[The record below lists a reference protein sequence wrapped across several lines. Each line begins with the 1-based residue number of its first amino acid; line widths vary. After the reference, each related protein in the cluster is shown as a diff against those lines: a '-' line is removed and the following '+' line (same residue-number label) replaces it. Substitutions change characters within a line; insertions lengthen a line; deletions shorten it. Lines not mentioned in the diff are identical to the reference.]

1 MDSSR
6 RRLAGDLTPSL
17 VSRPRPRM
25 RQHGQH
31 VSSVSSIERA
41 KKGAG
46 GRRRLR
52 ENKGAFILAA
62 IDKLRRVCV
71 LSRESG
77 GRLASPRAARR
88 SSLFRRPQNDQ
99 AAPTMAFCG
108 LKEKGLGGPT
118 SREKRDKPKKKK
130 KLPPWRSKMP
140 ACKPPLPFLRTT
152 AYAPS
157 LLFHSSH
164 PPHDAPFQ
172 TTSIHIKINVNKNEN
187 REPKST
193 RPSSACSSESSCRRC
208 SSSRHCCWSKK
219 NAAGT
224 SPRATRPPGGSGGS
238 PRGPRRVSGGK
249 KRGALGKEERERGA
263 ALGRKRE
270 RGFGKEEERQ
280 GLERENIVFPLPFR
294 STSTSPRNLN
304 LHLFQENPSV
314 ARSSAPRS
322 ASSAPSRAP
331 PRP

>member
-1 MDSSR
+1 VRRARERERKSETKESRAQWGRRNRVKSCRRETHEVSLFRLSGLRRFFVSWLRANMDSSR
-6 RRLAGDLTPSL
+6 RRLAGDVTPSL

-46 GRRRLR
+46 GRLRLR

-140 ACKPPLPFLRTT
+140 ACKPPLPSLRTT
-152 AYAPS
+152 ASAPP

-164 PPHDAPFQ
+164 PPHDAPFSNHFHTHQ
-172 TTSIHIKINVNKNEN
+172 NQ
-187 REPKST
+187 
-193 RPSSACSSESSCRRC
+193 
-208 SSSRHCCWSKK
+208 
-219 NAAGT
+219 
-224 SPRATRPPGGSGGS
+224 
-238 PRGPRRVSGGK
+238 
-249 KRGALGKEERERGA
+249 
-263 ALGRKRE
+263 RK
-270 RGFGKEEERQ
+270 
-280 GLERENIVFPLPFR
+280 
-294 STSTSPRNLN
+294 
-304 LHLFQENPSV
+304 
-314 ARSSAPRS
+314 
-322 ASSAPSRAP
+322 
-331 PRP
+331 